1 MRCAS
6 YCEMSPKKLLQEVH
20 QSYAV
25 VLMAVGIVAGIVLGL
40 GFRLNYFA
48 SPIWII
54 LVFLLLMI
62 AFIRPKTVMMILAFI
77 AGMILAFWRCA
88 EVLSSE
94 PMAHQ
99 TKSNSA
105 IAEDGGNFVIQGRDW
120 FKKRIESVLPEP
132 EAGLGISYL
141 LGVRSGLSDELN
153 DNLRAVG
160 LVHIVVASGAHLAIL
175 VEFAKKI
182 CGKVSRGF
190 GVVCSVGF
198 VLLFMCMVGW
208 TPSILRAGIM
218 MILTLV
224 TWYYGRRIA
233 PWRIILL
240 VMAVT
245 LIINPSFVTNL
256 GWLMSFASYGGIMIL
271 GPKLIKAFYGTKK
284 PGFIA
289 SIIITTISATI
300 MTLPITLYY
309 FGQISLISVVAN
321 LLILPTLPYA
331 MGMVFLTGVV
341 AGLPVVESAVAW
353 FAKMILDFHIMVV
366 NWFGGMK
373 EFLIEIPMYQ
383 WWVYLIYLLVVILLV
398 GGLIK
403 RKVVELKEV
412 RY

>member
-1 MRCAS
+1 MLVKR
-6 YCEMSPKKLLQEVH
+6 LFQEVH

-25 VLMAVGIVAGIVLGL
+25 VLMAAGTILGVILGL
-40 GFRLNYFA
+40 GFRVNYFA
-48 SPIWII
+48 SSIWII

-62 AFIRPKTVMMILAFI
+62 AFFKPKTVVMVLAFI

-94 PMAHQ
+94 PMTHQ
-99 TKSNSA
+99 AKSNSA

-190 GVVCSVGF
+190 GMVCSVGF
-198 VLLFMCMVGW
+198 VLLFMGMVGW
-208 TPSILRAGIM
+208 TPSIMRAGIM
-218 MILTLV
+218 MILVLI
-224 TWYYGRRIA
+224 TWYDGRKMA
-233 PWRIILL
+233 PWRMIVL
-240 VMAVT
+240 VMAIT
-245 LIINPSFVTNL
+245 LAIDPSFVMNL

-271 GPKLIKAFYGTKK
+271 GPKLIKVFYGNKK

-289 SIIITTISATI
+289 SIVITTISATI

-309 FGQISLISVVAN
+309 FGQISLISIVAN
-321 LLILPTLPYA
+321 LLILPTLSYA

-341 AGLPVVESAVAW
+341 AGLPVVESVIAW
-353 FAKMILDFHIMVV
+353 CAKLILDFHIGVV
-366 NWFGGMK
+366 DWLGGMT
-373 EFLIEIPMYQ
+373 EFLIEIPKYQ
-383 WWVYLIYLLVVILLV
+383 GWIYGLYFVVGCFLV

-403 RKVVELKEV
+403 RKVVKLKEV